1 MSHLPAATLL
11 CVSIYKLYSNV
22 KSYSAKWHFRLI
34 SYHSTSKSFPRVCP
48 DVTAT
53 VQDRDTFHHHLC
65 RLLHARLSVPGNTPP
80 HGLSLTP
87 VSHCGAVTVPS
98 ICVVLAIGVCE
109 KKCII
114 SMRMTLKLVIKLA
127 HVTLHSMLN
136 PPISK

>member
-1 MSHLPAATLL
+1 MAHSIDIIPQHKQKFSKSLSRRQGYCPRQGHLPPPPVSAAPRPTL
-11 CVSIYKLYSNV
+11 
-22 KSYSAKWHFRLI
+22 SARKHP
-34 SYHSTSKSFPRVCP
+34 S
-48 DVTAT
+48 A
-53 VQDRDTFHHHLC
+53 
-65 RLLHARLSVPGNTPP
+65 P

-114 SMRMTLKLVIKLA
+114 SMRMTLKLVIKLLA